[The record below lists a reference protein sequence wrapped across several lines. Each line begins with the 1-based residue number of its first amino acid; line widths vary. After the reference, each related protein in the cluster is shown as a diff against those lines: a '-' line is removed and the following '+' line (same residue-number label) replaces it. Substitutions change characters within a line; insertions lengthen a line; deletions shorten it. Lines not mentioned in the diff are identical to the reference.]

1 LNRRQALVWLPACV
15 VPIVGLAYQLHGGI
29 NYVHVEALEGLL
41 ALDGLI
47 LLLISFSPRSKDSLF
62 SKVRNNERDLGMVTL
77 LTFLSALLLTNG
89 LLDLVPLK
97 DGSGLIAGIGIVPG
111 KGLTTLIGIIFLLV
125 AMIALFLLL
134 AREFL
139 EGGTKVDGDRASGVA
154 AADAAVFARVQRI
167 VEDREWSG
175 PYVCLDHDLA
185 RVDAHPDVGDRY
197 LEIDGGGTRSDGHIG
212 VRR

>member
-1 LNRRQALVWLPACV
+1 
-15 VPIVGLAYQLHGGI
+15 
-29 NYVHVEALEGLL
+29 VEALEGLL

-62 SKVRNNERDLGMVTL
+62 SKVRNTEMDIGMITL

-97 DGSGLIAGIGIVPG
+97 DGSGLIAGIGIIPG
-111 KGLTTLIGIIFLLV
+111 KGLTTLIGIFFLLV

-139 EGGTKVDGDRASGVA
+139 EGSTEIDGDRASGVA
-154 AADAAVFARVQRI
+154 AADAAVSPALTTQSRI
-167 VEDREWSG
+167 ESG
-175 PYVCLDHDLA
+175 QGPTSA
-185 RVDAHPDVGDRY
+185 STTTS
-197 LEIDGGGTRSDGHIG
+197 LELMLTPM
-212 VRR
+212 